1 MGAIDEGLL
10 GEDFTPDPIS
20 LLESNRNLGYSIEE
34 AISDLIDNSISAE
47 ATNISY
53 ELNWNK
59 GAPYFLLKDNGK
71 GMSNVNDELVN
82 SFRLGSKNPLDERD
96 PKDLGRFGFGMKT
109 ASLSQ
114 ARVLTVITKKEGL
127 LCLARSLDLNF
138 IAQLKGAWNLKKV
151 IDEDIQNELDFING
165 VNSGTVIKWN
175 DWDRAPKLE
184 EDFMS
189 LVSQINNYISV
200 CFHRFIE
207 KGISICHHDYPL
219 DPCSPI
225 PFGEGT
231 DLYSK
236 IPLTK
241 NNKAK
246 QTSYILQH
254 PKNWE
259 EDYENI
265 NRFNSFR
272 LFDGFERQQGIY
284 IYRCDRL
291 LTPRGGWLGLLR
303 KGNAA
308 KLARVVIDYPND
320 ADALWSLDITKTNAS
335 IPFEFKREIKKLIDT
350 TKKKSIRKI
359 VRGNRNVNKALSLG
373 NSHIWKISDDR
384 EFNSY
389 KYIVDFGHPI
399 FSGLIEENKIKEK
412 DLKFLLKLISENL
425 PVAKIIDN
433 NDSDPSKHDRMSPQN
448 KLSEPDL
455 EIVKILFQNKMKT
468 ETKAVAFSWL
478 LNFEPY
484 CYCEQ
489 QLKKELL

>member
-1 MGAIDEGLL
+1 MGIDTF
-10 GEDFTPDPIS
+10 DFTPDPIS

-34 AISDLIDNSISAE
+34 AISDLIDNSISAN

-53 ELNWNK
+53 EIHPNN
-59 GAPYFLLKDNGK
+59 GQPYFLLKDNGI
-71 GMSNVNDELVN
+71 GMSNVDNELID
-82 SFRLGSKNPLDERD
+82 SFRLGSKNPLEERD
-96 PKDLGRFGFGMKT
+96 PNDLGRFGFGMKT

-114 ARVLTVITKKEGL
+114 ARILTVFTKKKGYTTL
-127 LCLARSLDLNF
+127 VLSLDLNF
-138 IAQLKGAWNLKKV
+138 IRDNGKWLLRTVDNDLFEA
-151 IDEDIQNELDFING
+151 ELDYLN
-165 VNSGTVIKWN
+165 NLESGTIIRWD
-175 DWDRAPKLE
+175 DWDRAPKS
-184 EDFMS
+184 EDD
-189 LVSQINNYISV
+189 LLALNSQINDYLSV

-207 KGISICHHDYPL
+207 KGISICCHDYSL
-219 DPCSPI
+219 ESCSPI
-225 PFGEGT
+225 PFGEGASQF
-231 DLYSK
+231 SK
-236 IPLTK
+236 IQLAK

-265 NRFNSFR
+265 SRFNSFR

-291 LTPRGGWLGLLR
+291 LTPRGGWLGLIK

-335 IPFEFKREIKKLIDT
+335 IPYGFKIEITKLIDT
-350 TKKKSIRKI
+350 TKKGSVRKI
-359 VRGNRNVNKALSLG
+359 VRGNRNVNRSLSS
-373 NSHIWKISDDR
+373 NHSNIWKISDDR

-389 KYIVDFGHPI
+389 KYLVDTDHPI
-399 FSGLIEENKIKEK
+399 FRGLIDEKKIKEK

-433 NDSDPSKHDRMSPQN
+433 NDRDPSKHDRMLFQN
-448 KLSEPDL
+448 KLSKTDL
-455 EIVKILFQNKMKT
+455 EIAKILFQNQMKT
-468 ETKAVAFSWL
+468 DTKAVAFSWL

-484 CYCEQ
+484 CYCEE

>member
-1 MGAIDEGLL
+1 MGIDTF
-10 GEDFTPDPIS
+10 DFTPDPIS

-34 AISDLIDNSISAE
+34 AISDLIDNSISAK

-53 ELNWNK
+53 EIHQNN
-59 GAPYFLLKDNGK
+59 GQPYFLLKDNGV
-71 GMSNVNDELVN
+71 GMSNANNELVD
-82 SFRLGSKNPLDERD
+82 SFRLGSKNPLEERD
-96 PKDLGRFGFGMKT
+96 PSDLGRFGFGMKT

-114 ARVLTVITKKEGL
+114 ARILTVITKKKGYNT
-127 LCLARSLDLNF
+127 LAFSLDLNF
-138 IAQLKGAWNLKKV
+138 IRDKGKWLLRTVDDDLFEAEFDYLSNL
-151 IDEDIQNELDFING
+151 D
-165 VNSGTVIKWN
+165 SGTIIRWD
-175 DWDRAPKLE
+175 DWDRAPNS
-184 EDFMS
+184 EDD
-189 LVSQINNYISV
+189 LLALNSQINDYLSV

-207 KGISICHHDYPL
+207 KGISICCHDYSL
-219 DPCSPI
+219 ESCSPI
-225 PFGEGT
+225 PFGEGASQF
-231 DLYSK
+231 SK
-236 IPLTK
+236 IPLAK

-265 NRFNSFR
+265 SRFNSFR

-291 LTPRGGWLGLLR
+291 LTPRGGWLGLIK

-320 ADALWSLDITKTNAS
+320 ADALWSLDVTKTNAS
-335 IPFEFKREIKKLIDT
+335 IPYEFKREITKLIDT
-350 TKKKSIRKI
+350 TKKGSVRKI
-359 VRGNRNVNKALSLG
+359 VRGNRNVNRSLSL
-373 NSHIWKISDDR
+373 NHSNIWKISDDR

-389 KYIVDFGHPI
+389 KYLVDTDHPI
-399 FSGLIEENKIKEK
+399 FRGLIDEKKIKEK

-433 NDSDPSKHDRMSPQN
+433 NDRDPSKHDRMLFQN
-448 KLSEPDL
+448 KLSETDL
-455 EIVKILFQNKMKT
+455 EIAKILFQNQMKT
-468 ETKAVAFSWL
+468 DTKAVAFSWL

-484 CYCEQ
+484 CYCDE

>member
-1 MGAIDEGLL
+1 MGIDTF
-10 GEDFTPDPIS
+10 DFTPDPIS

-47 ATNISY
+47 ATNVSY
-53 ELNWNK
+53 EIHPNNGK
-59 GAPYFLLKDNGK
+59 PYFLLKDNGI
-71 GMSNVNDELVN
+71 GMSNLDNELVD

-96 PKDLGRFGFGMKT
+96 PNDLGRFGFGMKT

-114 ARVLTVITKKEGL
+114 ARILTVITKKKGYNT
-127 LCLARSLDLNF
+127 LAFSLDLNF
-138 IAQLKGAWNLKKV
+138 IRDNGKWLLKK
-151 IDEDIQNELDFING
+151 IDDDFYKAEFDFLKDLD
-165 VNSGTVIKWN
+165 SGTIIRWD
-175 DWDRAPKLE
+175 DWDRAPKSENDLL
-184 EDFMS
+184 S
-189 LVSQINNYISV
+189 LNSQINDYLSV

-207 KGISICHHDYPL
+207 KGISISCHDYSL
-219 DPCSPI
+219 ESCSPI
-225 PFGEGT
+225 PSGEGAEF
-231 DLYSK
+231 YSE
-236 IPLTK
+236 IILDK

-259 EDYENI
+259 ENYENI

-272 LFDGFERQQGIY
+272 LFNGFERQQGIY

-291 LTPRGGWLGLLR
+291 LTPQGGWLGLLK

-308 KLARVVIDYPND
+308 KFARVVIDYPND

-335 IPFEFKREIKKLIDT
+335 IPFEFKREIKKLIDK
-350 TKKKSIRKI
+350 TKKKSVTKI
-359 VRGNRNVNKALSLG
+359 VSGNRNIKRSLSQTHS
-373 NSHIWKISDDR
+373 NIWKISDEK

-389 KYIVDFGHPI
+389 KYIIDNNHPI
-399 FSGLIEENKIKEK
+399 LRGLIDEKKIKEK
-412 DLKFLLKLISENL
+412 DLNFLLKLISENL

-433 NDSDPSKHDRMSPQN
+433 NDRDPSKHDRMLFQN
-448 KLSEPDL
+448 KLSETDL
-455 EIVKILFQNKMKT
+455 EIAKILFQNQMKT
-468 ETKAVAFSWL
+468 DTKAVAFSWL

-484 CYCEQ
+484 CYCEE

>member
-1 MGAIDEGLL
+1 MGISTF
-10 GEDFTPDPIS
+10 DFTPDPIS
-20 LLESNRNLGYSIEE
+20 LLESNRNLGYTIEE
-34 AISDLIDNSISAE
+34 AISDLIDNSISAK
-47 ATNISY
+47 ATNVSY
-53 ELNWNK
+53 EIHPNNGK
-59 GAPYFLLKDNGK
+59 PYFLLKDNGI
-71 GMSNVNDELVN
+71 GMSNLDNELVE

-96 PKDLGRFGFGMKT
+96 PNDLGRFGFGMKT

-114 ARVLTVITKKEGL
+114 ARILTVITKKKG
-127 LCLARSLDLNF
+127 CDTLAFSLDLNF
-138 IAQLKGAWNLKKV
+138 IRDNGKWLLKK
-151 IDEDIQNELDFING
+151 IDDEFYKAEFDFLKNLD
-165 VNSGTVIKWN
+165 SGTIIRWD

-184 EDFMS
+184 DD
-189 LVSQINNYISV
+189 LLALNSQINDYLSV

-207 KGISICHHDYPL
+207 KGISICCHDYSL
-219 DPCSPI
+219 ESCSPI
-225 PFGEGT
+225 PFGEGASQF
-231 DLYSK
+231 SK
-236 IPLTK
+236 IPLAK

-259 EDYENI
+259 EDFENI
-265 NRFNSFR
+265 SRFNSFR

-291 LTPRGGWLGLLR
+291 LTPRGGWLGLIR

-320 ADALWSLDITKTNAS
+320 ADELWSLDITKTNAS
-335 IPFEFKREIKKLIDT
+335 IPYEFKREITKLIDT
-350 TKKKSIRKI
+350 TKKGSVRKI
-359 VRGNRNVNKALSLG
+359 VRGNRNVNRSLSL
-373 NSHIWKISDDR
+373 NHSNIWKISDDR

-389 KYIVDFGHPI
+389 KYLVDTDHPI
-399 FSGLIEENKIKEK
+399 FRGLIDEKKIKEK

-433 NDSDPSKHDRMSPQN
+433 NDRDPSKHDRMLFQN
-448 KLSEPDL
+448 KLSETDL
-455 EIVKILFQNKMKT
+455 EIAKILFQNQMKT
-468 ETKAVAFSWL
+468 ETKAAAFSWL

-484 CYCEQ
+484 CYCEE

>member
-1 MGAIDEGLL
+1 MGIDTF
-10 GEDFTPDPIS
+10 DFTPDPIS

-34 AISDLIDNSISAE
+34 AISDLIDNSISAK

-53 ELNWNK
+53 EIHQNN
-59 GAPYFLLKDNGK
+59 GQPYFLLKDNGV
-71 GMSNVNDELVN
+71 GMSNANNELVD
-82 SFRLGSKNPLDERD
+82 SFRLGSKNPLEERD
-96 PKDLGRFGFGMKT
+96 PNDLGRFGFGMKT

-114 ARVLTVITKKEGL
+114 ARILTVITKKKGYNT
-127 LCLARSLDLNF
+127 LAFSLDLNF
-138 IAQLKGAWNLKKV
+138 IRDKGKWLLRTVDDDLFEAEFHYLRNL
-151 IDEDIQNELDFING
+151 D
-165 VNSGTVIKWN
+165 SGTIVRWD
-175 DWDRAPKLE
+175 DWDRAPNS
-184 EDFMS
+184 EDD
-189 LVSQINNYISV
+189 LLALNSQINDYLSV

-207 KGISICHHDYPL
+207 KGISVCCHDYPL
-219 DPCSPI
+219 ESCSPI
-225 PFGEGT
+225 PFGEGASQF
-231 DLYSK
+231 SK
-236 IPLTK
+236 IPLAK

-265 NRFNSFR
+265 SRFNSFR

-291 LTPRGGWLGLLR
+291 LTPRGGWLGLIK

-320 ADALWSLDITKTNAS
+320 ADALWSLDVTKTNAS
-335 IPFEFKREIKKLIDT
+335 IPYEFKREITKLIDT
-350 TKKKSIRKI
+350 TKKGSVRKI
-359 VRGNRNVNKALSLG
+359 VRGNRNVNRSLSQ
-373 NSHIWKISDDR
+373 NHSDIWKISDDR

-389 KYIVDFGHPI
+389 KYLVDTDHPI
-399 FSGLIEENKIKEK
+399 FRGLIDEKKIKEK

-433 NDSDPSKHDRMSPQN
+433 NDRDPSKHDRMLFQN
-448 KLSEPDL
+448 KLSETDL
-455 EIVKILFQNKMKT
+455 EIAKILFQNQMKT
-468 ETKAVAFSWL
+468 DTKAVAFSWL

-484 CYCEQ
+484 CYCEE

>member
-1 MGAIDEGLL
+1 MGITTF
-10 GEDFTPDPIS
+10 DFTPDPIS
-20 LLESNRNLGYSIEE
+20 LLEANRNLGYSIEE
-34 AISDLIDNSISAE
+34 AISDLIDNSISAK

-53 ELNWNK
+53 EIHPND
-59 GAPYFLLKDNGK
+59 GQPYFLLKDNGL
-71 GMSNVNDELVN
+71 GMSNADNELVD

-96 PKDLGRFGFGMKT
+96 PNDLGRFGFGMKT

-114 ARVLTVITKKEGL
+114 ARILTVITKKKDFKT
-127 LCLARSLDLNF
+127 LAFSLDLNF
-138 IAQLKGAWNLKKV
+138 IRDNGKWLLKTVDNDLYKAEFDYLKNL
-151 IDEDIQNELDFING
+151 D
-165 VNSGTVIKWN
+165 SGTIIRWD
-175 DWDRAPKLE
+175 DWDRAPKS
-184 EDFMS
+184 EDDLLS
-189 LVSQINNYISV
+189 LNSQINAYLSV
-200 CFHRFIE
+200 CFHRFI
-207 KGISICHHDYPL
+207 KNGISICCHDYPL
-219 DPCSPI
+219 ESCSPI
-225 PFGEGT
+225 PSGEGSSEF
-231 DLYSK
+231 SK
-236 IPLTK
+236 IPLAK

-265 NRFNSFR
+265 SRLNSFH

-350 TKKKSIRKI
+350 TKKGSVKKI
-359 VRGNRNVNKALSLG
+359 VRGNRNVNRALSL
-373 NSHIWKISDDR
+373 NHSNIWKISDDR

-389 KYIVDFGHPI
+389 KYLVDTEHPI
-399 FSGLIEENKIKEK
+399 FRGLIEENKIKEK

-433 NDSDPSKHDRMSPQN
+433 NDRDPSKHDRMLSQN
-448 KLSEPDL
+448 KLSETDL
-455 EIVKILFQNKMKT
+455 EIAKILFQNQMKT

-484 CYCEQ
+484 CYCEE